1 MPAGASPQPSKQI
14 AEKEWCQGW
23 RLAHDSTVIDGF
35 PAGSGDVS
43 LGRYNNPSPA
53 SSLKISA
60 SRTYPAA
67 CPCFCGAT
75 DRPS

>member
-53 SSLKISA
+53 
-60 SRTYPAA
+60 
-67 CPCFCGAT
+67 
-75 DRPS
+75 